1 MDQLAIDV
9 LKTALYHRV
18 PAAGEVTKE
27 TIRQLNDHAIL
38 TLTAD
43 AISKY
48 EAEPGVQEEVEQ
60 ALAHQMTS
68 FVAYMSEQNK
78 IMDALSQAG
87 CTAAVLKG
95 ASAAMY
101 YPEPGLRRM
110 GDIDFMVFPRTEET
124 FEKAREVL
132 QGLGYKEEDRME
144 RHLEF
149 RKGKLELEMH
159 RYFSHRRNQ
168 NELLLD
174 TIVGSSTPVERS
186 INSFGDYH
194 FFSFPDEVNGIIF
207 LDHIS
212 HHLRSGLGFRQIIDW
227 LMYVNAVV
235 TDEFWQQR
243 LQPIAAS
250 TGVETLAKAVTRMGE
265 LFLGAPE
272 HSWCA
277 DADEKVCKQLFDLIC
292 EAGNFGKNRVRK
304 DNLTTSILNEG
315 ITIRKLQQRGMAHWS
330 AAQKHKILRPFA
342 WIYQICRYIRKGLKR
357 DKNSAGVVANYK
369 EHRKQKQLFEKLGI
383 PHEEED
389 TAANK

>member
-9 LKTALYHRV
+9 LKTTLYHRV
-18 PAAGEVTKE
+18 PVAGEVTKE

-38 TLTAD
+38 ALTAD

-48 EAEPGVQEEVEQ
+48 EAESGVQEEVEQ

-68 FVAYMSEQNK
+68 FAAYMSEQNK

-132 QGLGYKEEDRME
+132 RGLGYKEDDRTV

-174 TIVGSSTPVERS
+174 SIVDNSTQVERS
-186 INSFGDYH
+186 FNSFGHYH
-194 FFSFPDEVNGIIF
+194 FFSFSDEVNGLIF

-212 HHLRSGLGFRQIIDW
+212 HHLHSGLGFRQIIDW
-227 LMYVNAVV
+227 LLYVDSVV
-235 TDEFWQQR
+235 SEEFWAGK
-243 LQPIAAS
+243 LQPLAEK
-250 TGVETLAKAVTRMGE
+250 TGFEILAKTVTRMGE
-265 LFLGAPE
+265 LYLGAPS
-272 HSWCA
+272 HTWCLEV
-277 DADEKVCKQLFDLIC
+277 DESICEQLFQMVN
-292 EAGNFGKNRVRK
+292 EAGNFGKNLDFK
-304 DNLTTSILNEG
+304 DKSTMTVLHEG
-315 ITIRKLQQRGMAHWS
+315 ISFKKLQQRGLKNWP
-330 AAQKHKILRPFA
+330 AAKKHKILRPFA

-357 DKNSAGVVANYK
+357 DKSSAGFVANYK

-383 PHEEED
+383 PNEGEN
-389 TAANK
+389 AAK